1 MSIKQIT
8 KVLAGILIATSVT
21 VHAQTAM
28 KNYKAGHVFDISL
41 PEYMVKTTGL
51 NSAATIQ
58 FKNTVKD
65 IAGFVIE
72 DSKED
77 LQVAQIT
84 YSSATEFYEDFIKDF
99 LVDEEKRTISKSE
112 SRTQGDVKYV
122 ECDASYYDK
131 DVKATIYYFIGIV
144 EPKTTYYKV
153 LCYGG
158 EDSKE
163 KYKKDFESIMLSI
176 KD

>member
-1 MSIKQIT
+1 MKHFNSLILTAALIT
-8 KVLAGILIATSVT
+8 ATS
-21 VHAQTAM
+21 AQAQM
-28 KNYKAGHVFDISL
+28 KAYKAGHVFDISI

-51 NSAATIQ
+51 NSAATFQ
-58 FKNTVKD
+58 FKNSVKD

-84 YSSATEFYEDFIKDF
+84 YTSAQEFYDDFIKDF
-99 LVDEEKRTISKSE
+99 LLEEEQRKISKAE
-112 SRTQGDVKYV
+112 SKTIGDTKFI
-122 ECDASYYDK
+122 EADASYYDK
-131 DVKATIYYFIGIV
+131 DVKSVIYYFIGIV
-144 EPKTTYYKV
+144 ETKTTFYKV

-163 KYKKDFESIMLSI
+163 KYKADFEKIMLSI